1 MKYFT
6 ANYRLAA
13 VLILLLACA
22 FADAGCSKRSA
33 SFTLEYW
40 AGKSLE
46 GGKKMHVQDGAQP
59 PSEAKKFADR
69 ISKSDALT
77 SLLNAETD
85 EETFYKAV
93 NDENVGLIVLKR
105 PAREEPNN
113 LLLKNRLGL
122 GLDAFFF
129 LPVYRNKQ
137 ITVVAPLPRQ
147 LALKKSEIEAVFAYL
162 RGSAASLPESVKG
175 ETFFEVSTALYFG
188 AEDKAESQKP
198 SKDVAAL
205 LDEIKKSAAQKF
217 AGKPGAP
224 ASLSFKIFPPVV
236 IDEDKRPAFMET
248 FVYGTD
254 GVALISKDKR
264 LDFYAESA
272 AERNLSNFNE
282 MSEYLAALNDGSPT
296 TLAERRKKNTFGGGK
311 NKETKR
317 YDPET
322 IFQLKETRVYALR
335 SISYAQETAGAPV
348 VPLYRKKASPF
359 TSADVTLDDLRRSF
373 KLGAEFL
380 RSHYNAAQK
389 TFDYEYYPQDGE
401 VRKGRYNM
409 IRHNL
414 AVFTMIQAYE
424 LTGDERY
431 ADAAKGGIEFV
442 MSLLQ
447 KDDKK
452 GGGICFY
459 NHPKYDRKYK
469 LGGAA
474 TLLYALMEYSR
485 LKEAPKEWMDA
496 AKCLGSFLIYMQ
508 KDGGEYESFYNP
520 DDKDDG
526 GKDEVVTI
534 YPGEAD
540 LALVSLYRRYGDKKI
555 MDALEKSFKYYSA
568 WFKKNEGSPG
578 LLEPYVGWGMSAY
591 AELYRVT
598 KKQEHLDFTRQMGTW
613 ILRNVNSSP
622 KKVYASQQFGSQTYA
637 LTPSA
642 APLWNAGVYAEGLAY
657 LALLDK
663 SYLPQL
669 SSMLWFASNIQLQP
683 ADALLFKNAAA
694 SVGCVPETQFNLAC
708 RLDYVYHCLSGMH
721 RLIAPFNERSFPAGA
736 KDAAPAALNYE
747 RPDFPLPIDS
757 SAGLWVSP
765 YAK

>member
-1 MKYFT
+1 
-6 ANYRLAA
+6 
-13 VLILLLACA
+13 
-22 FADAGCSKRSA
+22 
-33 SFTLEYW
+33 
-40 AGKSLE
+40 
-46 GGKKMHVQDGAQP
+46 MHVQDGAQP
-59 PSEAKKFADR
+59 PSEAKKFTDR
-69 ISKSDALT
+69 ISKSDALNAM
-77 SLLNAETD
+77 LNEETD

-93 NDENVGLIVLKR
+93 KAENVGLIILKR
-105 PAREEPNN
+105 PSREEPNN
-113 LLLKNRLGL
+113 LPLKNRLGL
-122 GLDAFFF
+122 GLDSFFF

-137 ITVVAPLPRQ
+137 ITAVAPLPQQ
-147 LALKKSEIEAVFAYL
+147 LAFKKIDVEAVFAYL
-162 RGSAASLPESVKG
+162 RGGAAALPETVKG
-175 ETFFEVSTALYFG
+175 ETLFEVSLALYFG
-188 AEDKAESQKP
+188 SDDKIESQKP
-198 SKDVAAL
+198 SKDVAFL
-205 LDEIKKSAAQKF
+205 LDEIKKSAASKF
-217 AGKPGAP
+217 AGRQGAP
-224 ASLSFKIFPPVV
+224 VSLHIRIFPPVV

-248 FVYGTD
+248 FVYGVD
-254 GVALISKDKR
+254 GAALIAKDKR
-264 LDFYAESA
+264 LDLYAESA
-272 AERNLSNFNE
+272 AEQNLAHFNE
-282 MSEYLAALNDGSPT
+282 MSEYLAALNDGKSSTP
-296 TLAERRKKNTFGGGK
+296 AERRKKNNFAGGK
-311 NKETKR
+311 NKELKQ

-322 IFQLKETRVYALR
+322 IFQLYETRVYALR
-335 SISYAQETAGAPV
+335 SISYAQETAGGRV

-359 TSADVTLDDLRRSF
+359 ADGSMTLDDMRRSF
-373 KLGAEFL
+373 KLGSEFL
-380 RSHYNAAQK
+380 LSHYNAAQK
-389 TFDYEYYPQDGE
+389 MFDYEYYPQDGE
-401 VRKGRYNM
+401 IRKGRYNM

-442 MSLLQ
+442 TALLQ
-447 KDDKK
+447 KNDKK

-459 NHPKYDRKYK
+459 NHSKYDRKYK
-469 LGGAA
+469 LGGSA
-474 TLLYALMEYSR
+474 TLLYAIMEYSR
-485 LKEAPKEWMDA
+485 LKEAPKEWMEA

-508 KDGGEYESFYNP
+508 KESGEYESFYDP

-540 LALVSLYRRYGDKKI
+540 LALVSLYRRFGDKKI
-555 MDALEKSFKYYSA
+555 MDALDKSFKYYSA

-598 KKQEHLDFTRQMGTW
+598 KKQEHLDFTRHMGTW

-669 SSMLWFASNIQLQP
+669 SSMLWFVSNIQLQP
-683 ADALLFKNAAA
+683 ADVLAFKNARA

-708 RLDYVYHCLSGMH
+708 RLDYVYHCLSGIH
-721 RLIAPFNERSFPAGA
+721 RLISPYNERAFPAGA
-736 KDAAPAALNYE
+736 KDAAPAALNYD
-747 RPDFPLPIDS
+747 RPDFPLPIDQ